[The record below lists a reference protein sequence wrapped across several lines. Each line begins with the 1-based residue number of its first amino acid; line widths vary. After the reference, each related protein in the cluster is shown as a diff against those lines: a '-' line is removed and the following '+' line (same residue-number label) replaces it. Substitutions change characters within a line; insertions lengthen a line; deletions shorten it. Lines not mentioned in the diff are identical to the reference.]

1 MIWGTKLVENQQNS
15 KKFSI
20 KDIKIQLLRDNMPW
34 TKDKEISNI
43 IVHVHQFLEYD
54 VDPLFNASIYQT
66 ELFNCIT
73 INNIDIGNG

>member
-1 MIWGTKLVENQQNS
+1 ML
-15 KKFSI
+15 
-20 KDIKIQLLRDNMPW
+20 W

-54 VDPLFNASIYQT
+54 FDPLFNASIYQT